1 MKALIWNKDKTIEF
15 IEKNKPQIIN
25 ETDAII
31 KVTYSSICTSDLHI
45 IEGFVPKAKENT
57 VLGHELVGIVEEI
70 GSSVKKFKKGDRV
83 SVNCE
88 SFCGEC
94 FFCKRGY
101 VNNCENGGW
110 LIGCSIDGAQ
120 AEFVRIPY
128 ADNALNKIPDNVSF
142 KDALFVGDILASA
155 YWGAE
160 LCEINN
166 EDIVAVI
173 GAGPVGLLV
182 LQCLKCFNPKKI
194 ISIDINEDR
203 LNIAK
208 KEGLADYCIN
218 PLKADIQ
225 KEILNLTSN
234 RGADKVIE
242 CAGAKNTFEMAWKI
256 ARSCAIVAVV
266 AMYEK
271 NQKLPLPKMYGK
283 NLTFKTGGVQA
294 NKCDLLLDLISKKK
308 LNTNFLITHEFK
320 FDEIESAYE
329 LFKDKNSGCLKIA
342 IKYDY

>member
-160 LCEINN
+160 LCEIDN
-166 EDIVAVI
+166 EDTVAVI
-173 GAGPVGLLV
+173 GAGPVGLLA
-182 LQCLKCFNPKKI
+182 LKCLKCFNPKKI
-194 ISIDINEDR
+194 ISIDINENR

-242 CAGAKNTFEMAWKI
+242 CAGSNATFEMAWKI
-256 ARSCAIVAVV
+256 ARPCAIVAVV
-266 AMYEK
+266 AMYGKAQE
-271 NQKLPLPKMYGK
+271 LPLPKMYGK
-283 NLTFKTGGVQA
+283 NLTFKTGGVDA
-294 NKCDLLLDLISKKK
+294 VHCEKLVKMIEEKKIS
-308 LNTNFLITHEFK
+308 TDFLITHKFK
-320 FDEIESAYE
+320 LSNIIEAYR
-329 LFKDKNSGCLKIA
+329 LFEKKPQGCLKIS
-342 IKYDY
+342 IEFD